1 LGFWAFIEHISVAD
15 PFLPHKWGVH
25 RVRKKDLTSNAAKNG
40 AQMPWPSID
49 VGTLPGIVLS
59 ITEEAI
65 CLLSGSNKETNMAL
79 QPLHDRIIVE
89 AAAKEQ
95 TSAGGIILPDTA
107 QEKPQRGTV
116 LAVGPGKRLDSGQMA
131 PVDVKV
137 GDTVL
142 YGKYGGTEV
151 TVDGKDY
158 VIIRAEEI
166 LAVLEDSKVAVGA
179 GA

>member
-1 LGFWAFIEHISVAD
+1 
-15 PFLPHKWGVH
+15 
-25 RVRKKDLTSNAAKNG
+25 
-40 AQMPWPSID
+40 
-49 VGTLPGIVLS
+49 
-59 ITEEAI
+59 
-65 CLLSGSNKETNMAL
+65 MAL
-79 QPLHDRIIVE
+79 QPLHDRIVVE

-95 TSAGGIILPDTA
+95 TTAGGIILPDTA

-116 LAVGPGKRLDSGQMA
+116 LAVGPGKRLDSGQLA

-142 YGKYGGTEV
+142 YGKYSGTEV

-158 VIIRAEEI
+158 VIIRADEI
-166 LAVLEDSKVAVGA
+166 LAIVEDAKVPAGA